1 MSIWIVDDE
10 TNLAGGLKK
19 AFEKKG
25 YSVKCIPTIHE
36 LQEALN
42 TEIPSLVFLDQCLP
56 DGNGLVMLPIIL

>member
-42 TEIPSLVFLDQCLP
+42 TEIP
-56 DGNGLVMLPIIL
+56 